1 MFCPN
6 CGNNIPDDSAFC
18 GNCGANLSAP
28 AAAPAPVAPV
38 ATVAAP
44 IPGTSAK
51 QRGLSK
57 KQFLATEAAPAV
69 KAASKIA
76 LGVFA
81 AILALIL
88 LATIT
93 LNTISVVDLPIIK
106 MAVDESEREEL
117 VDSMDEASDAMEE
130 MEDVLEE
137 IEEEF
142 GSKAARQAKKV
153 INKWEK
159 VVRKLSLANL
169 ITVVDA
175 THNLADDVSDK
186 LGMDNEIEELEEVAK
201 ILKTVRTVIYI
212 FGVVIA
218 LLALWAATRKAVFP
232 CVLGILLS
240 APVYCLLASVLLG
253 ILIVVAFI
261 VLAVFCSKVNK
272 AYKHVAY

>member
-18 GNCGANLSAP
+18 GHCGTSF
-28 AAAPAPVAPV
+28 AAAAPV
-38 ATVAAP
+38 ATAAAP
-44 IPGTSAK
+44 VPGTSAK

-69 KAASKIA
+69 KAAGKIA

-117 VDSMDEASDAMEE
+117 VDSMDEASDSMEK
-130 MEDVLEE
+130 MEDALEE
-137 IEEEF
+137 IEEEL

-186 LGMDNEIEELEEVAK
+186 LGMDNEIEELEEIAK

-218 LLALWAATRKAVFP
+218 LLALWAAAGKSVFP

-272 AYKHVAY
+272 AWKKVAI

>member
-18 GNCGANLSAP
+18 GHCGTSF
-28 AAAPAPVAPV
+28 AAAAPV
-38 ATVAAP
+38 ATAAAP
-44 IPGTSAK
+44 VPGTSAK

-57 KQFLATEAAPAV
+57 KQFLATEAAPGV
-69 KAASKIA
+69 KAVSKIA

-117 VDSMDEASDAMEE
+117 VDSMDEASDSMEK
-130 MEDVLEE
+130 MEDALEE
-137 IEEEF
+137 IEEEL

-186 LGMDNEIEELEEVAK
+186 LGMDNEIEELEEIAK

-218 LLALWAATRKAVFP
+218 LLALWAAAGKAVFP

-272 AYKHVAY
+272 AWKKVAI